1 MTVQK
6 KTLHSCEMAVVTVQ
20 PSFAPPVR
28 FEGRV
33 WIRVGPRRAV
43 ASHDEERRL
52 SEKRRAGDLPF
63 DITAVLPALLDDLD
77 VDLFSKIYLPAA
89 LAPDVLTSNNRTVE
103 QQLSALRFA
112 TPTGTQPQK
121 PTVLGVLV
129 VGKDALGYVPGAY
142 IQFRRIEGTE
152 LTDAIKDQKEI
163 SGPLPEML
171 KGLKDLTTSF
181 KLISPSPPV

>member
-1 MTVQK
+1 VDDLESDRVERKASPADSDKLCQTICAFANDMPNHQLPGVVFVGVNDDGTCAGLPISDQLLQNLSHLRSDGRILPIPSMTVQK

-77 VDLFSKIYLPAA
+77 VDLFSKIYLPAGRK
-89 LAPDVLTSNNRTVE
+89 LLE
-103 QQLSALRFA
+103 
-112 TPTGTQPQK
+112 K
-121 PTVLGVLV
+121 W
-129 VGKDALGYVPGAY
+129 
-142 IQFRRIEGTE
+142 
-152 LTDAIKDQKEI
+152 
-163 SGPLPEML
+163 SGR
-171 KGLKDLTTSF
+171 
-181 KLISPSPPV
+181 